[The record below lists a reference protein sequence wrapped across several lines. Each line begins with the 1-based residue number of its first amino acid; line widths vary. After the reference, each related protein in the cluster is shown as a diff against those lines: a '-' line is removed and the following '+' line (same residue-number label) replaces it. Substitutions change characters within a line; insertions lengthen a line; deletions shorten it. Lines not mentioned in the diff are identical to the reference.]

1 MDRLY
6 MPAKNVSE
14 GIPGAQAVSRAL
26 RVLRAVAKGRTI
38 GINLA
43 QLVRDTELNKPT
55 VHRLLLALI
64 ADGMVEQDTSSLRYF
79 VGRECYVLGG
89 IANERFGLGRD
100 AADIVARL
108 ARTSGDSAFFSIRSD
123 VFAVCVLRED
133 GDFPLKTHVLQ
144 PGTRHPLGVGAG
156 SLAMLAAMR
165 DDEVERCLKANR
177 EILNR
182 HYANFSAALI
192 RDEIAVTRQHGYS
205 VNEGL
210 VVQGSW
216 GLGAAVHSPQGEV
229 VGALT
234 IAAVESRLP
243 KARQAELGAVLLD
256 AAQTLERHLVR
267 AAAFRSDSPSR
278 SARTKKHTIG

>member
-1 MDRLY
+1 VD
-6 MPAKNVSE
+6 
-14 GIPGAQAVSRAL
+14 
-26 RVLRAVAKGRTI
+26 AVA
-38 GINLA
+38 
-43 QLVRDTELNKPT
+43 Q
-55 VHRLLLALI
+55 
-64 ADGMVEQDTSSLRYF
+64 
-79 VGRECYVLGG
+79 
-89 IANERFGLGRD
+89 
-100 AADIVARL
+100 L

-165 DDEVERCLKANR
+165 DDEVARCMEANRQLLATTYPNISPESILKA
-177 EILNR
+177 I
-182 HYANFSAALI
+182 
-192 RDEIAVTRQHGYS
+192 DVTRERGFA

-216 GLGAAVHSPQGEV
+216 GVGAPIRSPDGDV

-243 KARQAELGAVLLD
+243 RPRQQELGMLL
-256 AAQTLERHLVR
+256 V
-267 AAAFRSDSPSR
+267 AAAKRLELHLQRSSSFMSEQVNRRAGR
-278 SARTKKHTIG
+278 SALPMGRR

>member
-1 MDRLY
+1 MAE
-6 MPAKNVSE
+6 PV
-14 GIPGAQAVSRAL
+14 IGAQAVSRAL
-26 RVLRAVAKGRTI
+26 RVLRAVARTRAT

-55 VHRLLLALI
+55 AHRLVLALI
-64 ADGMVEQDTSSLRYF
+64 AEGMVEQDPRSLRYF

-89 IANERFGLGRD
+89 IANERFGLGRE
-100 AADIVARL
+100 AADAVARL

-156 SLAMLAAMR
+156 SLAMLAAMENH
-165 DDEVERCLKANR
+165 EVERCLQENEALLKRNYPRFSLPLLRR
-177 EILNR
+177 EVSL
-182 HYANFSAALI
+182 
-192 RDEIAVTRQHGYS
+192 TRERGFS

-210 VVQGSW
+210 VVSGSW
-216 GLGAAVHSPQGEV
+216 GVAVAVRSPTGEV
-229 VGALT
+229 VGSLS

-243 KARQAELGAVLLD
+243 KERQLELGNHLL
-256 AAQTLERHLVR
+256 AEATRVEMHLAR
-267 AAAFRSDSPSR
+267 AAAMRPEPKAKRTSR
-278 SARTKKHTIG
+278 SV

>member
-1 MDRLY
+1 M
-6 MPAKNVSE
+6 ATKKATE

-26 RVLRAVAKGRTI
+26 RVLRTVAKGRTN

-43 QLVRDTELNKPT
+43 QLVRDTGLNKPT

-64 ADGMVEQDTSSLRYF
+64 ADGMIEQEPLSLRYF
-79 VGRECYVLGG
+79 VGRECFVLGG
-89 IANERFGLGRD
+89 IANERFGLGRE

-108 ARTSGDSAFFSIRSD
+108 ARSSGDSAFFSIRSD

-156 SLAMLAAMR
+156 SLAMLAAMC
-165 DDEVERCLKANR
+165 DQEVERCLEANC
-177 EILNR
+177 ELLKHN
-182 HYANFSAALI
+182 YANFSASLI
-192 RDEIAVTRQHGYS
+192 RDAIAVTRRHGYS

-216 GLGAAVHSPQGEV
+216 GIGVAVHAPQGDV

-234 IAAVESRLP
+234 IAAVESRLSTS
-243 KARQAELGAVLLD
+243 RQVELGKVLTD
-256 AAQTLERHLVR
+256 AAQALEKHLVR
-267 AAAFRSDSPSR
+267 AAAFRPETSSR
-278 SARTKKHTIG
+278 PEKPPQRKSLNQH

>member
-1 MDRLY
+1 
-6 MPAKNVSE
+6 
-14 GIPGAQAVSRAL
+14 
-26 RVLRAVAKGRTI
+26 VARTRTA

-55 VHRLLLALI
+55 AHRLVLALI
-64 ADGMVEQDTSSLRYF
+64 AEGLVEQDPVSLRYF

-89 IANERFGLGRD
+89 IANERFGLGRETAD
-100 AADIVARL
+100 AVARL

-156 SLAMLAAMR
+156 SLAMLAAM
-165 DDEVERCLKANR
+165 DDEEVERCLQENAALLKKS
-177 EILNR
+177 
-182 HYANFSAALI
+182 YPNFSPSLLWREVAL
-192 RDEIAVTRQHGYS
+192 TRERGFS

-210 VVQGSW
+210 VVSGSW
-216 GLGAAVHSPQGEV
+216 GVAAAVHSPTGEV

-243 KARQAELGAVLLD
+243 RERQQVLGKQLLD
-256 AAQTLERHLVR
+256 EARRVEMQLAR
-267 AAAFRSDSPSR
+267 AASMRPEPKAK
-278 SARTKKHTIG
+278 RTTRGA

>member
-1 MDRLY
+1 MTET
-6 MPAKNVSE
+6 V
-14 GIPGAQAVSRAL
+14 PGAQAVSRAL
-26 RVLRAVAKGRTI
+26 RVLRAVARTRTA

-55 VHRLLLALI
+55 AHRLVLALI
-64 ADGMVEQDTSSLRYF
+64 AEGMVEQDPVSLRYF

-89 IANERFGLGRD
+89 IANERFGLGRETAD
-100 AADIVARL
+100 AVARL

-156 SLAMLAAMR
+156 SLAMLAAM
-165 DDEVERCLKANR
+165 DNEEVERCLQEN
-177 EILNR
+177 
-182 HYANFSAALI
+182 AALLKKSYPSFSPSLLW
-192 RDEIAVTRQHGYS
+192 REVALTRERGFS

-210 VVQGSW
+210 VVSGSW
-216 GLGAAVHSPQGEV
+216 GVAAAVHSPTGEV

-243 KARQAELGAVLLD
+243 KERQQELGKQLLD
-256 AAQTLERHLVR
+256 EARRVEMQLAR
-267 AAAFRSDSPSR
+267 AASMRPEPKAK
-278 SARTKKHTIG
+278 RTTRGA